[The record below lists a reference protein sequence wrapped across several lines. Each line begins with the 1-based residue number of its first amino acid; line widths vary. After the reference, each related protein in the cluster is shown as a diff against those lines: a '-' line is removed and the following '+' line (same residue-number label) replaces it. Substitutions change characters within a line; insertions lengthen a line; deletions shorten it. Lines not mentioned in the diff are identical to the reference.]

1 MKVSMDGLRN
11 QFLMNYNSL
20 VYKLNKRIDGE
31 DIVNLEVDTIQREL
45 EGIRSCIVTLAF
57 TYMEGEG
64 GWESMDENTYFEQF
78 NPEEDLDEE

>member
-11 QFLMNYNSL
+11 QLLMNYNSL

-31 DIVNLEVDTIQREL
+31 DIIDLEVDTIQREL

-57 TYMEGEG
+57 TYMEGED
-64 GWESMDENTYFEQF
+64 GWESMDENTHFEQF

>member
-11 QFLMNYNSL
+11 QLLMNYNSL
-20 VYKLNKRIDGE
+20 VYKLNKRIDGD
-31 DIVNLEVDTIQREL
+31 DIIDLEVDTIQREL

-57 TYMEGEG
+57 TYMEGED
-64 GWESMDENTYFEQF
+64 GWESMDENTHFEQF

>member
-11 QFLMNYNSL
+11 QLLMNYNSL

-31 DIVNLEVDTIQREL
+31 DIVDLEVDTIQREL

>member
-1 MKVSMDGLRN
+1 MDGLRN
-11 QFLMNYNSL
+11 QLLMNYNSL

-45 EGIRSCIVTLAF
+45 EGLRSCIVTLAF
-57 TYMEGEG
+57 TSMEGEG
-64 GWESMDENTYFEQF
+64 GWESMDENTNFEQF

>member
-1 MKVSMDGLRN
+1 MQVSMNGLRN
-11 QFLMNYNSL
+11 QLLRNYNSL
-20 VYKLNKRIDGE
+20 VYKLNKRIDG
-31 DIVNLEVDTIQREL
+31 DGIIDLEVDTIQREL

-57 TYMEGEG
+57 TYMEGED

>member
-11 QFLMNYNSL
+11 QLLMNYNSL
-20 VYKLNKRIDGE
+20 VYKLNKRIDGD
-31 DIVNLEVDTIQREL
+31 DIIDLEVDTIQREL
-45 EGIRSCIVTLAF
+45 EGLRSCIVTLAF
-57 TYMEGEG
+57 TSMEGEG